1 MEIKVW
7 EYLKKYRLQL
17 TSIVIFSIL
26 TTISGIIVPYLNGN
40 FIDVLI
46 SSGSLDY
53 ILRFAA
59 VIIIIGILGAVASYF
74 VNMSTAKMTAN
85 TSFDMLSDAI
95 GHVQRIP
102 YDVFTSRY
110 SPAYLIQRMTGDLN
124 TMFSFF
130 LNNFMN
136 IFLKGI
142 TFIIVLAIVATI
154 NLEVFLVSLLFLP
167 IYLICYIALKK
178 PMFERNREYK
188 ERSNHYTKTMFEQIN
203 RLYEIKVEAT
213 FKKSVETERKSFAEY
228 LRSLISFN
236 RISYLFT
243 SLDGIIAVLFQ
254 SVILVIGGI
263 QIINGEMSIGEFTIV
278 NTYFTTL
285 LACTKYYFNL
295 GKSIQDYRSS
305 KTRMEEILNIE
316 EENNGSIAV
325 EDIDI
330 ISVSDVSYTYNPGTT
345 NVINNLNITFRKG
358 EITLVRGPNGVGKTT
373 SVNIILG
380 ILQNLNEGVVEYN
393 GIDIQKLDIYSAREN
408 CISTLIQSTNYP
420 DQTVGDYLKD
430 SLGLEPDGI
439 IGLIK
444 LLELDSIYIND
455 NFRISDYWDVKINN
469 LSGGQ
474 KQRVILLKV
483 LGKNNSVMILDEPST
498 GLDGSGTE
506 SLIRYLSKSKNRR
519 ITIIISHDTLF
530 ENISDEVLELSA
542 NQSLNLNSRHV
553 EVNHAGVQI

>member
-1 MEIKVW
+1 MDIEVW
-7 EYLKKYRLQL
+7 EYLKKYKLRLA
-17 TSIVIFSIL
+17 SIVTFSIL
-26 TTISGIIVPYLNGN
+26 TTLSGIIVPYLNGN
-40 FIDVLI
+40 FIDILI

-53 ILRFAA
+53 ILKFAT

-74 VNMSTAKMTAN
+74 VNMSIAEMTAN

-142 TFIIVLAIVATI
+142 TFIIILVIIATV
-154 NLEVFLVSLLFLP
+154 NLEVFLISLLFLP
-167 IYLICYIALKK
+167 IYLVCYIVLKK

-188 ERSNHYTKTMFEQIN
+188 ERSNHYTKTMFEQID
-203 RLYEIKVEAT
+203 RLYEIKVEAA
-213 FKKSVETERKSFAEY
+213 FKKSIDTERKSFAEY
-228 LRSLISFN
+228 LKSLVSFN

-243 SLDGIIAVLFQ
+243 SLDGIITVLFQ

-263 QIINGEMSIGEFTIV
+263 QIINGDMSIGEFTIV
-278 NTYFTTL
+278 NAYFTTL

-295 GKSIQDYRSS
+295 GKSIQDYKSS

-316 EENNGSIAV
+316 EENNGSITV
-325 EDIDI
+325 EDIDT
-330 ISVSDVSYTYNPGTT
+330 ISISKASYAYNPKTA
-345 NVINNLNITFRKG
+345 NVIDNLDITFRKG
-358 EITLVRGPNGVGKTT
+358 EITLIKGPNGVGKTT
-373 SVNIILG
+373 SVNVILG
-380 ILQNLNEGVVEYN
+380 ILQNLNEGIVEYN

-408 CISTLIQSTNYP
+408 CISTLIQTTNYP
-420 DQTVGDYLKD
+420 DQTVGDYLRD
-430 SLGLEPDGI
+430 SLELKPDGI

-444 LLELDSIYIND
+444 LLKLDGMYFGE

-483 LGKNNSVMILDEPST
+483 LGKNSSVMILDEPST
-498 GLDGSGTE
+498 GLDKGGTE
-506 SLIRYLSKSKNRR
+506 SLLRYLSESRGKR
-519 ITIIISHDTLF
+519 ITIVISHDVSF
-530 ENISDEVLELSA
+530 ETISDRVFELSTQVGQLQ
-542 NQSLNLNSRHV
+542 NNRLV
-553 EVNHAGVQI
+553 

>member
-17 TSIVIFSIL
+17 ASIIVFSIL

-46 SSGSLDY
+46 SSRSLEY

-59 VIIIIGILGAVASYF
+59 IIITIGILGAATSYY
-74 VNMSTAKMTAN
+74 VSMSTAKMVAN

-95 GHVQRIP
+95 AHVQKIP
-102 YDVFTSRY
+102 YDIFSSKY
-110 SPAYLIQRMTGDLN
+110 NPAYLIQRMTSDLN

-142 TFIIVLAIVATI
+142 TFIIVLVIIATI
-154 NLEVFLVSLLFLP
+154 NLEVLLVSLLFLP
-167 IYLICYIALKK
+167 IYLICYVLLKK
-178 PMFERNREYK
+178 PMFERNMEYK
-188 ERSNHYTKTMFEQIN
+188 EQSNQHTKTMFEQID
-203 RLYEIKVEAT
+203 RLYEIKVEAA
-213 FKKSVETERKSFAEY
+213 FKKSVDTERKSFTEY

-243 SLDGIIAVLFQ
+243 SLDGIITVLFQ

-278 NTYFTTL
+278 NTYFTIL
-285 LACTKYYFNL
+285 LTCAKYYFNL
-295 GKSIQDYRSS
+295 GKTIQDYKSS

-316 EENNGSIAV
+316 EENNGSVAV
-325 EDIDI
+325 DNIET
-330 ISVSDVSYTYNPGTT
+330 ISVRNVSYTYNIGADS
-345 NVINNLNITFRKG
+345 VINNLNITFKKG
-358 EITLVRGPNGVGKTT
+358 EMTLIKGPNGAGKTT
-373 SVNIILG
+373 SINIIMG

-393 GIDIQKLDIYSAREN
+393 GIDIQDLDIYSTRKN
-408 CISTLIQSTNYP
+408 CISTLIQASNYP
-420 DQTVGDYLKD
+420 DQTVKEYLKN
-430 SLGLEPDGI
+430 SLGLESDEI
-439 IGLIK
+439 IGLIN
-444 LLELDSIYIND
+444 LLELENIYICD
-455 NFRISDYWDVKINN
+455 NFMISDYWDFKINN

-474 KQRVILLKV
+474 KQRIALLKV

-498 GLDGSGTE
+498 GLDKDGINSVIAHLLRT
-506 SLIRYLSKSKNRR
+506 KNER
-519 ITIIISHDTLF
+519 ITIIISHDPSF
-530 ENISDEVLELSA
+530 ETAADVIFELSA
-542 NQSLNLNSRHV
+542 NSTS
-553 EVNHAGVQI
+553 